1 MCQASVNNCANC
13 ERLQQQVQTLQEQ
26 LQQQQQSIASLLDEL
41 RQVKERLAGARKDS
55 STSSKPPSS
64 DIVKPG
70 KDPATPESSPR
81 KGGGQPGHAK
91 HTRNPF
97 SPEELT
103 GEPHTHRMTHCPS
116 CHTPVV
122 PADQLPRIVQQI
134 EIVQPPLDITEHRA
148 LPYWCPQ
155 CCRIHYAALPGDVEL
170 GGLLGPRLTAFIAY
184 LKGFCHASY
193 STIRT
198 YLRDVLRIKVSRG
211 MLMKVIAK
219 VTCALDEPYE
229 EILARLPGEAVLNVD
244 ETGHKDN
251 GDRWWTWCFRAS
263 LYTLFKIDPRRSA
276 DVLMEV
282 LGKEFEGVL
291 GCDYFSA
298 YRRFMRECGV
308 VVQFCL
314 AHLIRDVKFLM
325 SLPGEPDKAYGQRL
339 RDALKGLF
347 EVIHQKDQ
355 LEAVVFQA
363 KLQAA
368 RERILEAASQDVPST
383 RHSQNLAARFA
394 KHGAA
399 YFEFI
404 TTPGVEPTNNL
415 AEQAI
420 RFVVID
426 RHITQGTRGQTGR
439 RWCERIWT
447 VIATCTQQG
456 KSVFDYLVDAVQSYF
471 SDKPAPGLLG

>member
-1 MCQASVNNCANC
+1 MHQEVQ
-13 ERLQQQVQTLQEQ
+13 RLQLLLLQQQEVTAALAEEIRQLKEQ
-26 LQQQQQSIASLLDEL
+26 IAA
-41 RQVKERLAGARKDS
+41 KGKNS

-70 KDPATPESSPR
+70 KDPATPDGSSPR
-81 KGGGQPGHAK
+81 KGGGQPGHPK
-91 HTRNPF
+91 HSRTPF
-97 SPEELT
+97 FPEKINAGT
-103 GEPHTHRMTHCPS
+103 HIHRMTHCPD
-116 CHTPVV
+116 CHHLVV
-122 PADQLPRIVQQI
+122 PANQLPRITQQI
-134 EIVQPPLDITEHRA
+134 EIVQPPLEISEHHA
-148 LPYWCPQ
+148 LPYWCPD
-155 CCRIHYAALPGDVEL
+155 CCRIHYASLPGDVEL

-198 YLRDVLRIKVSRG
+198 YLRDVLRITVSRG

-219 VTCALDEPYE
+219 VTAALDEPYE
-229 EILARLPGEAVLNVD
+229 EILARLPGEAVLNID

-251 GDRWWTWCFRAS
+251 GERWWTWCFRAS
-263 LYTLFKIDPRRSA
+263 LYTLFKIDRRRSG
-276 DVLMEV
+276 DVLIEV
-282 LGKEFEGVL
+282 LGKEFNGVL
-291 GCDYFSA
+291 GCDYYSA
-298 YRRFMRECGV
+298 YRRYMREFDV
-308 VVQFCL
+308 TVQFCL

-325 SLPGEPDKAYGQRL
+325 TLPSEQDKTYGMRL
-339 RDALKGLF
+339 RDALKQLF
-347 EVIHQKDQ
+347 GVIHDKAN
-355 LEAVVFQA
+355 LEVAVFQE

-368 RERILEAASQDVPST
+368 RVAIMTAATQDVPNT
-383 RHSQNLAARFA
+383 KHSQNLARRFV

-426 RHITQGTRGQTGR
+426 RHVTQGTRGEMGR

-456 KSVFDYLVDAVQSYF
+456 RSVFDYLCDAVKSYF
-471 SDKPAPGLLG
+471 NDKPAPALVNG